1 MKFRHAAAIVA
12 LLVTLAGCGGN
23 DTGDGATSTSPGPT
37 NRTPATL
44 LGLPA
49 IVPEDAV
56 PCAAGYPVEDWEISA
71 GVLLPGF
78 VLPDGAEQAPATYRL
93 LFQRGSESGYES
105 VPEAATAA
113 TEWLPA
119 EFQPA
124 IRSIVLNH
132 AGRNY
137 VFEGVVVAPGAVPGG
152 ALTPCLL
159 PAASAQIVVWYS
171 LQVLD
176 PAGAADVNWVWQ
188 QQGRPIEIEPFEG

>member
-1 MKFRHAAAIVA
+1 MAA
-12 LLVTLAGCGGN
+12 C
-23 DTGDGATSTSPGPT
+23 TGDDGGTGPSPEQPDPT
-37 NRTPATL
+37 NRTVTTL
-44 LGLPA
+44 LGIPA
-49 IVPEDAV
+49 VVPADAV
-56 PCAAGYPVEDWEISA
+56 PCPAGLPVEDWEISA

-78 VLPDGAEQAPATYRL
+78 VLPDGAEQPPATYRL
-93 LFQRGSESGYES
+93 LFLRGSESGYETVS
-105 VPEAATAA
+105 EAATAA
-113 TEWLPA
+113 TDWLPA

-137 VFEGVVVAPGAVPGG
+137 VFEGEVVAPGAVPG
-152 ALTPCLL
+152 AASSPCLL

-176 PAGAADVNWVWQ
+176 PAGAAEVSWVWQ